1 MSDRRLLWLLLALCA
16 GVFLVTSAGASTA
29 PFINLITRDLSTT
42 LPAVAHLFSIQ
53 ALFWGMASLAAG
65 MISARIG
72 ARRLLVGGV
81 VLIGLMRLGFA
92 TSDTYTAAVVWQIL
106 SGIGGGMFM
115 GIVYA
120 AVSEHA
126 PAKMRGRA
134 MSWVI
139 TGQSLSLVL
148 GVPLI
153 TLLGAFGGWRGA
165 VATHGAL
172 VLLTAIAVWLAVPP
186 DPPAVAHAE
195 RKKTPYAAL
204 LKPKLV
210 ALLVAGTTERMC
222 FAVVAIFL
230 PAYLQFAYDT
240 ALGGLALVLGLVA
253 AGNLIGN
260 IVGGRIADRTRS
272 KARVFAIGS
281 ALTAVL
287 APPLLAWH
295 PGLAVSVALGF
306 VFSFVNAAGRPSLM
320 ATLAEVPAEL
330 RSALFGLNITMA
342 SIGWLMAGSVGGWL
356 ISVGGFAGLGWFCGG
371 VAAIGCA
378 LALFSSPRREPPG
391 ARHEEKRD

>member
-29 PFINLITRDLSTT
+29 PFINLLTRDLSTT

-106 SGIGGGMFM
+106 SGIGGGTFM

-186 DPPAVAHAE
+186 DPPTVAHAE

-204 LKPKLV
+204 LRPRLV

-240 ALGGLALVLGLVA
+240 ALGGLALILALVA
-253 AGNLIGN
+253 VGNLTGN

-295 PGLAVSVALGF
+295 PGLAVSVTLGF
-306 VFSFVNAAGRPSLM
+306 LFSFVNAAGRPSLM

-356 ISVGGFAGLGWFCGG
+356 ISVWGFAGLGWFSGG
-371 VAAIGCA
+371 VAAVGCA
-378 LALFSSPRREPPG
+378 LALLSRPG
-391 ARHEEKRD
+391 RAEGRGTRAAQLQ

>member
-1 MSDRRLLWLLLALCA
+1 MTDRRLLLLLLALCA

-29 PFINLITRDLSTT
+29 PFLNLITRDLATT

-53 ALFWGMASLAAG
+53 AVFWGMASLVAG
-65 MISARIG
+65 MVTTRFG
-72 ARRLLVGGV
+72 ARTLLVGGV
-81 VLIGLMRLGFA
+81 LLIGFMRLGFA
-92 TSDTYTAAVVWQIL
+92 TADTYTAAVVWQIL
-106 SGIGGGMFM
+106 SGIGGGTFM

-126 PAKMRGRA
+126 PAEMRGRA

-148 GVPLI
+148 GVPLV

-165 VATHGAL
+165 VATHGVL
-172 VLLTAIAVWLAVPP
+172 VLLSAVAVYLAMPS
-186 DPPAVAHAE
+186 DPPRVPHSQ
-195 RKKTPYAAL
+195 RPKTPYGL
-204 LKPKLV
+204 LFRPKLV

-222 FAVVAIFL
+222 FAVIAIFL
-230 PAYLQFAYDT
+230 PAYLQLAYGT
-240 ALGGLALVLGLVA
+240 TLGGLALVLGLVA

-272 KARVFAIGS
+272 RARVFAIAS

-287 APPLLAWH
+287 AAPLLAWH
-295 PGLAVSVALGF
+295 PGLGVSVVLGF

-320 ATLAEVPAEL
+320 ATLAEVPAEV

-356 ISVGGFAGLGWFCGG
+356 ISAGGFDALGWFSAI
-371 VAAIGCA
+371 VAVAGCA
-378 LALFSSPRREPPG
+378 LALFARQPRAE
-391 ARHEEKRD
+391 ARGPRAA